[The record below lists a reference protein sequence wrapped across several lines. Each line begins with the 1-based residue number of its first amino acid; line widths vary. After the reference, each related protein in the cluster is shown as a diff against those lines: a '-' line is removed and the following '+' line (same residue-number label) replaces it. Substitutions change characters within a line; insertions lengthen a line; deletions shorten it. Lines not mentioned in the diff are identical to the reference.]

1 MSSACT
7 WKARSC
13 PRQKPALTASSFCAP
28 PSLEAG
34 PLNSTSNQTLNPL
47 HSSSFF
53 SQLVRAHLR
62 RRHPR
67 LRCPRHAQLRR
78 GQRRRVPQAPE
89 GAQRAGVAGPLQ
101 RVVRE
106 GGSSRRGWRCRRHPH
121 VQLLHLVIKPK
132 SRIHRPAASPPH
144 MRHRRHRRRRSC
156 SRRELENR
164 CFGSPSARNRNRN
177 PVTLSL
183 CLRSALL
190 RRRPRLARH

>member
-106 GGSSRRGWRCRRHPH
+106 GGSSRRGWCCRRHPH